1 MKKIQTYSQISSV
14 LTLWIS
20 EMRKSA
26 VKFASW
32 EEKKKKSDWADEK
45 EGRYLIKLP
54 ASTANS
60 EGSKLLITQ
69 NMGNYLSMN
78 E

>member
-32 EEKKKKSDWADEK
+32 EEKKKSDWADVK

-54 ASTANS
+54 ASTAKS